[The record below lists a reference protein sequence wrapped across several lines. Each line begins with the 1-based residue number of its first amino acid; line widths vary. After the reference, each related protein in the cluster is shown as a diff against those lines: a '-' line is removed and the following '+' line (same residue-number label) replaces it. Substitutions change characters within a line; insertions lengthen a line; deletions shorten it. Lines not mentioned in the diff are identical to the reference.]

1 MEERHFGA
9 VWFIPGENNGK
20 YPFCHSVYIEGAGIL
35 IDPASD
41 RKRLEEIRDRH
52 GVRAVWLSHW
62 HEDHFTY
69 LDLFED
75 VPLWISP
82 ADAPPLS
89 DLDVL
94 LDWYGLQDH
103 EHRQYWRQIIT
114 DQFHFRPR
122 RPDGFLRDG
131 EQIRLGD
138 LTVDVIA
145 TPGHTPGHV
154 AFFFREP
161 AVLFMGDYDLTR
173 FGPWYGDAHS
183 SIEETLLSL
192 ERLKRI
198 PARVL
203 LTSHETGVFEQPS
216 AELWE
221 HYGRVIDEREGKLL
235 QALDRPKSLEEI
247 VNLCLIYGRPRE
259 PRAFFEFCEWALI
272 TKHIERLEQ
281 RGMVLRE
288 HRCCVDPFDD
298 LSYYLL
304 ANSCSG
310 GKTNV

>member
-52 GVRAVWLSHW
+52 GVKAVWLSHW

-235 QALDRPKSLEEI
+235 QALDRPKTLEEI
-247 VNLCLIYGRPRE
+247 VNLYLIYGRPRE